1 MPETKMLNCSF
12 CGKSRDS
19 VEKLIAGPNVY
30 ICNECVVLSYNIV
43 QKIDKPE
50 EESDFGTLPSPKEIK
65 EHLDEYIIGHES
77 AKELLS
83 VSAYNHYKRVL
94 SDDETIELEKTNV
107 LLIGPTGTGKTLF
120 AKTLAK
126 KLNVPFAIA
135 DATTLTEAGYVGE
148 DVESVLER
156 LLTIADFDIDLAQKG
171 IVYID
176 EIDKKARRSE
186 SNVATRDVSG
196 EGVQQALLRLI
207 EGTTTKVKISTGKKY
222 ADDYIDFDTTNVLFI
237 VGGAFVGIEKNIER
251 RLRKSSTIGFG
262 AKVITEAEKQN
273 LLRSVSAED
282 LIDYGLIPEIL
293 GRLPIIAPLDKLS
306 DEQLIH
312 VLTSVK
318 NSILKQNQ
326 KLLEIDNLKLSFGDE
341 FIRTAATL
349 AIKRKLGARALK
361 GVVEETLINIMYRAP
376 ELKKQGVVEIILDKY
391 PVSSSHAPILKYE
404 DGRTEIDTQ
413 YKTYRGINEEVD

>member
-306 DEQLIH
+306 D
-312 VLTSVK
+312 
-318 NSILKQNQ
+318 
-326 KLLEIDNLKLSFGDE
+326 G
-341 FIRTAATL
+341 
-349 AIKRKLGARALK
+349 
-361 GVVEETLINIMYRAP
+361 
-376 ELKKQGVVEIILDKY
+376 
-391 PVSSSHAPILKYE
+391 
-404 DGRTEIDTQ
+404 GRVHTNGSNTC
-413 YKTYRGINEEVD
+413 YKEKTWR